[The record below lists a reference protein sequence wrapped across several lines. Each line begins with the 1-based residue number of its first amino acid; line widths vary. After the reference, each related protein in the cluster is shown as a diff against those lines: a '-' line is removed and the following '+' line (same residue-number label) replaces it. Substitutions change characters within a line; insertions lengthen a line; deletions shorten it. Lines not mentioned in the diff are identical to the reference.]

1 MEAGFLEVARL
12 NPYSVMIEQVNV
24 FAIEVERYAI
34 GDTKPLES
42 FDGHAQPVSGRS
54 ETVELRYVAKVL
66 DSFERNRGDTVS
78 VLTH

>member
-12 NPYSVMIEQVNV
+12 NPCSVMVEQVNV
-24 FAIEVERYAI
+24 FAIEVEGYAI

-42 FDGHAQPVSGRS
+42 FDAHAQPVSGRS

-78 VLTH
+78 VLAH